1 MEFIKQKNVLK
12 YDDLISINELLKTG
26 LSLKN
31 TLELI
36 QNKDNVKII
45 KSIVENLD
53 QGKQIE
59 EVIVTYLPKNVAT
72 YLSSLLNNLSFSDA
86 LNLSLAFIDKNKENV
101 KTFMGAF
108 LYPFVLLFVSLSA
121 LYIFDAYGLDTILN
135 MLKSFTGD
143 IKSINIFRIIL
154 RIVVYIFYFSL
165 LIVLGLILYFFNDKN
180 ITLFYVLVCK
190 YLPNSIVQ
198 KYFCVEFI
206 SLLNICINNG
216 YKSKDSLNI
225 LKNLHNKPI
234 VSFLAFHLDEKL
246 LEGDSLKEAV
256 KQDYYDYSL
265 SKFINLASHS
275 LSFLKIL
282 NDYINLN
289 TNIIKAK
296 MKKLALSIQFV
307 TYALI
312 GVVIIFIYQ
321 ILFLPMNALANF

>member
-1 MEFIKQKNVLK
+1 MEFTRTKTLK

-26 LSLKN
+26 LSLKQV
-31 TLELI
+31 LDLI
-36 QNKDNVKII
+36 KNKDNGENIDLII
-45 KSIVENLD
+45 EELD
-53 QGKQIE
+53 KGRQIE
-59 EVIVTYLPKNVAT
+59 KVIVDYLPKNIGL
-72 YLSSLLNNLSFSDA
+72 YLSSLIGNMSFNDS
-86 LNLSLAFIDKNKENV
+86 LNLALAFIDKNKENT
-101 KTFMGAF
+101 KTFMGSF
-108 LYPFVLLFVSLSA
+108 LYPFILLFVSLTA

-135 MLKSFTGD
+135 MLKSFVGD
-143 IKSINIFRIIL
+143 VNSIKIFRIIL
-154 RIVVYIFYFSL
+154 RIVVYIFYFL
-165 LIVLGLILYFFNDKN
+165 LLLVLVGILYFFNNRN
-180 ITLFYVLVCK
+180 ITLFYILVCK

-246 LEGDSLKEAV
+246 LEGVSLKDAS

-265 SKFINLASHS
+265 SKFINIGTHS
-275 LSFLKIL
+275 LSFSKIL

-289 TNIIKAK
+289 TNLIKTK

-307 TYALI
+307 TYVLI
-312 GVVIIFIYQ
+312 GVVIVFVYQ